1 MDSYDAV
8 RDLHAWRTDW
18 NIDIKVLRR
27 WFIVHRNGNPGLA
40 FVFVDEHGS
49 KIYGTCGA
57 TCYEYFERVCP
68 KGEWVRLTDF
78 RLIRSDWKRKE
89 RVTKHKSQITLNS
102 ETKDSRIRPLS
113 EDPFMNFVDF
123 DEIYNRP
130 YNHLYPVNLIGVLVN
145 VGELLTSESSDGSA
159 EKSLKFTIK
168 NLEDQTVNCLAHGDF
183 AVDIKNQTVGVDGP
197 VAICVLTDWVVNKCQ
212 DEITIHDHENIG
224 FSRFFVTPPIDEVL
238 IYRKKIW
245 ERIKKT
251 MEDAGNHGM

>member
-8 RDLHAWRTDW
+8 RDLHAWRADW
-18 NIDIKVLRR
+18 NIGVKVLRR
-27 WFIVHRNGNPGLA
+27 WFIVHRNRNPGLA

-49 KIYGTCGA
+49 RIYGTCGA

-68 KGEWVRLTDF
+68 EGGW
-78 RLIRSDWKRKE
+78 
-89 RVTKHKSQITLNS
+89 ITLNS
-102 ETKDSRIRPLS
+102 ETKASRIRPLS

-130 YNHLYPVNLIGVLVN
+130 YNHLYPVDLIGVLVN
-145 VGELLTSESSDGSA
+145 VGELLTSESSNGST
-159 EKSLKFTIK
+159 EKTLKFTIK
-168 NLEDQTVNCLAHGDF
+168 NLEDRTVNCLAHGDF

-197 VAICVLTDWVVNKCQ
+197 VAICVLTDYMVNKYQ

-238 IYRKKIW
+238 IYRRK
-245 ERIKKT
+245 
-251 MEDAGNHGM
+251 